1 MIQNLHT
8 KLANKAEREIEKA
21 TVFVRAV
28 KRKKITNFIKEMEKK
43 RHKYITVAE
52 CVCVCILM
60 LISTDIWL
68 QS

>member
-28 KRKKITNFIKEMEKK
+28 KRKKIANFIKEMEKK
-43 RHKYITVAE
+43 DINTSLLQNV
-52 CVCVCILM
+52 CVCVF
-60 LISTDIWL
+60 
-68 QS
+68 